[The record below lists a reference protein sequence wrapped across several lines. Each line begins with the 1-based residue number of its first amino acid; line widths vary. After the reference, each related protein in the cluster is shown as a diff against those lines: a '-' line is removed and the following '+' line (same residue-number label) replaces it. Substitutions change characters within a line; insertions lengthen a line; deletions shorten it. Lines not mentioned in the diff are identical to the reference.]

1 MHNSRKQANS
11 PQVRYAFCEQSQAR
25 VVSEESRTIR
35 GYGVVFNK
43 PSVQLRIAGKICRE
57 IIRPEAVTGV
67 DLSRCLSMHNHDANR
82 LLGNAEAGTMRTGI
96 DEIGVWYEV
105 DLPNSPTGEDVLES
119 VKRGDTKGSSFQF
132 DLAANGSTMQ
142 SRDGVLI
149 HEVTQFGNVYEM
161 GPVTTPAYP
170 DTTASKRLKSL
181 KSLRDAMY
189 GDSDMDDRGEG
200 GEMPSAE
207 EMMEPYWQ
215 IGYMVSMAAWSLQE
229 LNYVI
234 SCANEQMETIDGVAA
249 GGTANAGVFSALMQ
263 PLQDL
268 KSAAQKV
275 IDGYADSIK
284 TLNNSPAR
292 SADVPNQIH
301 SLIEAR
307 KRDLDLL
314 QVWADAIKSN

>member
-82 LLGNAEAGTMRTGI
+82 LLGNAEAGTMRTGV

-142 SRDGVLI
+142 SRDGGLI

-170 DTTASKRLKSL
+170 DTTASKRLKFF
-181 KSLRDAMY
+181 RD
-189 GDSDMDDRGEG
+189 DMEGEG

-207 EMMEPYWQ
+207 EMMEPSWQ
-215 IGYMVSMAAWSLQE
+215 IGYMVSMAAWSLQD
-229 LNYVI
+229 LNYI
-234 SCANEQMETIDGVAA
+234 IGCANDQMGTIESVAA

-268 KSAAQKV
+268 KSAAQRV

-292 SADVPNQIH
+292 SADIPNQIH

>member
-1 MHNSRKQANS
+1 MFNSRKQASNF
-11 PQVRYAFCEQSQAR
+11 QVRYAFSEESQAR

-43 PSVQLRIAGKICRE
+43 PSVKLRIAGKICRE

-82 LLGNAEAGTMRTGI
+82 LLGNAEAGTMRTGV

-142 SRDGVLI
+142 SRDGGLI

-170 DTTASKRLKSL
+170 DTTASKRLTF
-181 KSLRDAMY
+181 LRD
-189 GDSDMDDRGEG
+189 DMEG

-234 SCANEQMETIDGVAA
+234 KCSNEQMETIDGVAA

-292 SADVPNQIH
+292 NADVPNQTH

>member
-1 MHNSRKQANS
+1 MHNNRKQANKF
-11 PQVRYAFCEQSQAR
+11 QVRYAFCEESQAR

-67 DLSRCLSMHNHDANR
+67 DFSRCLSMHNHDVNR
-82 LLGNAEAGTMRTGI
+82 LLGNAEAGTMRTGV
-96 DEIGVWYEV
+96 DEVGVWYEV
-105 DLPNSPTGEDVLES
+105 DLPNSPTGDDVLES

-142 SRDGVLI
+142 SRDGGLI

-181 KSLRDAMY
+181 RDGA
-189 GDSDMDDRGEG
+189 GDDMEEGETL
-200 GEMPSAE
+200 SVE

-234 SCANEQMETIDGVAA
+234 SCANEQMETIDSVET
-249 GGTANAGVFSALMQ
+249 GGTANAGVFSALTQ

-275 IDGYADSIK
+275 IDGYADAIK

-292 SADVPNQIH
+292 TAPGEKN
-301 SLIEAR
+301 
-307 KRDLDLL
+307 KRPFPEIDFRLAEL
-314 QVWADAIKSN
+314 QSQL